1 MQDILQNINSV
12 EGVVGSAVFSQKG
25 EVLAHSFPALIDA
38 SSLSKAANLCLECA
52 HGLQIS
58 QSLEFIDLRYSEG
71 RLLIKRF
78 SDSLLFLLCA
88 KNVNLQVL
96 FITLNLAVKK
106 LDLLLDSTSQSAPV
120 SAAAQQGRTDDCL
133 SMPISRLANKQA
145 SASFDSLGMVA
156 ISQVT
161 SQRISEFYQ
170 SNFNKLTLVNPASGI
185 SGTFPVMVM
194 KDMEPGY
201 DGTVVVGPGIEK
213 KLKLTE
219 GDTVEVKL

>member
-12 EGVVGSAVFSQKG
+12 EGVVGSAVFNQKG
-25 EVLAHSFPALIDA
+25 DVVAHSFPALIDI
-38 SSLSKAANLCLECA
+38 SSLKKAANLSLECA

-58 QSLEFIDLRYSEG
+58 QSLEFIDLRYSDG

-78 SDSLLFLLCA
+78 SELILFLLCT

-106 LDLLLDSTSQSAPV
+106 LDQQINTAAPTATSTDKVQ
-120 SAAAQQGRTDDCL
+120 AADILRMQ
-133 SMPISRLANKQA
+133 ISRLANKQA
-145 SASFDSLGMVA
+145 SASFDSLGMIA

-161 SQRISEFYQ
+161 SQRISDHYK
-170 SNFNKLTLVNPASGI
+170 SNFNKLTLTNAASEV

-194 KDMEPGY
+194 KDMESRY
-201 DGTVVVGPGIEK
+201 DGAIVVGPAIEK
-213 KLKLTE
+213 KLKVVE
-219 GDTVEVKL
+219 GDDVEVRI